1 MQMRI
6 INKKAHWV
14 LLLSGLL
21 LTACNDMQQS
31 KPAKPVTEKYT
42 ASRVLLTGKVQGT
55 SQKVEALD
63 GESQNVIVS
72 AQVQEKGR
80 YQLEVPAQTKLPI
93 VLRSD
98 EFISVV
104 IDSDVTNYDIN
115 SLTTTIAARAKALGG
130 YTRKNIVS
138 AASDSVNAPDANKTS
153 TGWRGD
159 TTSQYGGWH

>member
-1 MQMRI
+1 MRI
-6 INKKAHWV
+6 IKKKGQ
-14 LLLSGLL
+14 LLILLSGLL

-42 ASRVLLTGKVQGT
+42 ASTVLLTGKVQGT
-55 SQKVEALD
+55 SQIVEALD
-63 GESQNVIVS
+63 GESQNMIVS

-104 IDSDVTNYDIN
+104 IDS
-115 SLTTTIAARAKALGG
+115 
-130 YTRKNIVS
+130 
-138 AASDSVNAPDANKTS
+138 
-153 TGWRGD
+153 
-159 TTSQYGGWH
+159 

>member
-1 MQMRI
+1 MRI

-31 KPAKPVTEKYT
+31 KPTKPVTEKYT
-42 ASRVLLTGKVQGT
+42 ASTVLLTGKVQGT
-55 SQKVEALD
+55 SQTVEALD

-138 AASDSVNAPDANKTS
+138 AASDSVNAPEANKTS

>member
-1 MQMRI
+1 MRI

-42 ASRVLLTGKVQGT
+42 ASTVLLTGKVQGT
-55 SQKVEALD
+55 SQIVEALD

>member
-31 KPAKPVTEKYT
+31 KPTKPVTEKYT
-42 ASRVLLTGKVQGT
+42 ASTVLLTGKVQGT
-55 SQKVEALD
+55 SQTVEALD

-138 AASDSVNAPDANKTS
+138 AASDSVNAPEANKTS

>member
-1 MQMRI
+1 MQMQI

-31 KPAKPVTEKYT
+31 KPTKPVTEKYS
-42 ASRVLLTGKVQGT
+42 ASTVLLTGKVQGT
-55 SQKVEALD
+55 SQTVEALD

>member
-1 MQMRI
+1 MQI

-42 ASRVLLTGKVQGT
+42 ASTVLLTGKVQGT
-55 SQKVEALD
+55 SQTVEALD

>member
-31 KPAKPVTEKYT
+31 KPTKPVTEKYT
-42 ASRVLLTGKVQGT
+42 ASTVLLTGKVQGT
-55 SQKVEALD
+55 SQIVEALD

>member
-1 MQMRI
+1 MQI

-31 KPAKPVTEKYT
+31 KPTKPVTEKYT
-42 ASRVLLTGKVQGT
+42 ASTVLLTGKVQGT
-55 SQKVEALD
+55 SQTVEALD

>member
-1 MQMRI
+1 MRI
-6 INKKAHWV
+6 IKKKGQ
-14 LLLSGLL
+14 LLILLSGLL

-42 ASRVLLTGKVQGT
+42 ASTVLLTGKVQGT
-55 SQKVEALD
+55 SQIVEALD

-80 YQLEVPAQTKLPI
+80 YQLEIPAQIKLPI
-93 VLRSD
+93 ILRSD

-104 IDSDVTNYDIN
+104 VDSDVTNYDIN

-138 AASDSVNAPDANKTS
+138 AASDSVNTPDANKTS

>member
-1 MQMRI
+1 
-6 INKKAHWV
+6 
-14 LLLSGLL
+14 
-21 LTACNDMQQS
+21 
-31 KPAKPVTEKYT
+31 
-42 ASRVLLTGKVQGT
+42 
-55 SQKVEALD
+55 
-63 GESQNVIVS
+63 VIVS

-80 YQLEVPAQTKLPI
+80 YQLEIPAQIKLPI

-138 AASDSVNAPDANKTS
+138 AASDSVNAPEANKTS

>member
-1 MQMRI
+1 MRI

-14 LLLSGLL
+14 LLLSGL

-42 ASRVLLTGKVQGT
+42 ASTVLLTGKVQGT
-55 SQKVEALD
+55 SQTVEALD

>member
-1 MQMRI
+1 MRI

-42 ASRVLLTGKVQGT
+42 ASTVLLTGKVQGT
-55 SQKVEALD
+55 SQTVEALD

-80 YQLEVPAQTKLPI
+80 YQLEIPAQIKLPI
-93 VLRSD
+93 ILRSD